1 MQELI
6 YVIDEDCAQPE
17 DIAYVIDSGNEAEWS
32 EDIAYVIGS
41 EAD

>member
-6 YVIDEDCAQPE
+6 YVIDEDSAQTE

-32 EDIAYVIGS
+32 EDIAYVIDS